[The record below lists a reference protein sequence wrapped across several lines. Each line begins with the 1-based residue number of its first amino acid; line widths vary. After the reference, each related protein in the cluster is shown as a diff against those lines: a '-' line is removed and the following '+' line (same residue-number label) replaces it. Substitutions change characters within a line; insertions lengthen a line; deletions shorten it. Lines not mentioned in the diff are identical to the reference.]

1 MLLVQGLRVVYSNW
15 RLFLLQIL
23 PAMWIWLCMLDLK
36 AHVFRGH
43 TFRDWQG
50 APALLLSALIVVI
63 TIATYYLNA
72 VFAFAI
78 AAPGGTQIRQA
89 FPKARRHIPVTLMV
103 GGIIGLA
110 LAISAVL
117 VPRWGKGWFALS
129 LGIVIAVMMVSY
141 VTFPAR
147 LIGLT
152 SRRSGRDALGATLV
166 SGAVGAAICTP
177 AYVLGRIGV
186 LLLGSHNLLVL
197 GVILVCLGFGLQ
209 AGASGA
215 IKAVKMSVKLAIG
228 EPEASPPDPT

>member
-1 MLLVQGLRVVYSNW
+1 MLLIQGLRVVYSNW

-23 PAMWIWLCMLDLK
+23 PAMWIWLSMLDLK
-36 AHVFRGH
+36 LHLFRGH
-43 TFRDWQG
+43 TFRHWQG
-50 APALLLSALIVVI
+50 APALLLSVVIVVV
-63 TIATYYLNA
+63 TISTYYLNA

-78 AAPGGTQIRQA
+78 ASPGGAQIREA
-89 FPKARRHIPVTLMV
+89 LPKARRHIAATLLV

-117 VPRWGKGWFALS
+117 VPRWGTRWFGLS
-129 LGIVIAVMMVSY
+129 LGIVIAVMMVTY
-141 VTFPAR
+141 VAFPAR

-152 SRRSGRDALGATLV
+152 SRRSGREALGATVV

-177 AYVLGRIGV
+177 AYLLGRIGV

-215 IKAVKMSVKLAIG
+215 IKAVKMSVKLATG
-228 EPEASPPDPT
+228 QPQASPPDPA